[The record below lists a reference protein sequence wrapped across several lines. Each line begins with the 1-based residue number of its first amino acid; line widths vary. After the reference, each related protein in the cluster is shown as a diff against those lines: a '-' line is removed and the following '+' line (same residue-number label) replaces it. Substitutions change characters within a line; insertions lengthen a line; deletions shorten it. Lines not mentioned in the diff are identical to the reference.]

1 MSSFRRDSNNNLVS
15 NNEAE
20 ENNNYQKILDNC
32 SYITYLID
40 VTVDKRFIYRNLNT
54 AYNEITGLN
63 KEELLDT
70 FLDEIENED
79 LKKVLIQK
87 YLFCLNEAKKIDY
100 TKEYDFPTGKKILH
114 STLTPIFD
122 DNGNIYQIVGFDRD
136 ITDEKDIQKQLED
149 TQTKLKAIISTI
161 PDIIWLKDIQGVYLA
176 CNSVF
181 EKIFNKKESE
191 IIGKTD
197 YDFFKKD
204 DADFCKQTDKEAL
217 GSNSLIISEE
227 TIIYPDETVG
237 IIEVRK
243 VPVFKTNGEPLGVLG
258 IARDITKD
266 KQQAQM
272 LKKSEEEYRTLAQ
285 HAEIPIY
292 RYDSNLLRIYV
303 NPAVEKLTGKSAK
316 ELINKEL
323 NETTLVDDEYKT
335 KIVESV
341 KKVFKEAKSDSL
353 EVIFTLPDGTQKY
366 FLQQHIPEFSP
377 DGKVE
382 TVLAIGHDITV
393 QKEISSKEEMFRTL
407 AENSPNIIMRYNTEA
422 TRIYANPSFSEQTG
436 IPLSLVNNFKPELQW
451 GIFLKMLNMTAIE
464 YQNRVLQVISTGRSD
479 SFFVEWER
487 SKDGKIITHD
497 LNLVAER
504 NDKGEI
510 IGALAIGHNITEQKL
525 ILEKLALKEEEF
537 RSLTENSPDNIV
549 RFDKDGRYLYL
560 NSTMEK
566 TLEMKSSFLIGKK
579 IKDVL
584 PSHTEVIKA
593 ISEVQNCENNF
604 LNIRQLVHTKK
615 GDIQTHHIKFIAEKN
630 EKGEIVSILGVG
642 RDITEIIHIQKELK
656 KSIEFSQG
664 IVNAIPD
671 LLFEVDKNGKYLNFW
686 SNDEKLVLGNKENLL
701 GKKIS
706 EVLSAPASNVAYAA
720 IKEAKEK
727 GSSFGKV
734 YSIEYPNEI
743 KWFEL
748 SVSFKKITK
757 TFLALARDI
766 TQRKEMENKLLKQK
780 DFQDTLLK
788 GVAKAGM
795 SVNVIEEG
803 KYIYTNNIELAIE
816 YGYDQTLPKK
826 KPNFLETIHPD
837 DKERVALMY
846 KKRLSGEIVPNTYTV
861 GQVNKKGERREHEV
875 SVVLIPNTNPIQT
888 LVVTKDIT
896 EQKNIEKRIEF
907 MAHHDILTGLPNRL
921 LLKDRTNQIIAN
933 AKRFNK
939 KVALLFIDLDGFKT
953 INDSL
958 GHSVGDIVLKM
969 VSQRLQ
975 SCVRACDTLSR
986 QGGDE
991 FILILPDI
999 NELYEVSA
1007 IANKLLKQFN
1017 KVFDVKNQHLSTTSS
1032 IGIAVYPDHG
1042 TTFEQLLQ
1050 NADAAMYKAKENGKN
1065 TYCFFTQQMKHNQIG
1080 IFKMQNDLK
1089 EAIEKKEFILHY
1101 QPQIDLAKNKIIGA
1115 EALIRWEHPLLGM
1128 VPPMNF
1134 IAIAES
1140 CGLIV
1145 QIGEWVIQEA
1155 CKQAAIWNKQG
1166 KDIVIAVNV
1175 SAIQFKRGNL
1185 IDVVKNA
1192 LKVSGLDPKYLE
1204 LELTESILISD
1215 TENVLRTVKAIK
1227 ELGVLLSIDD
1237 FGTGYSSLSYLKR
1250 FSVDKLK
1257 IDQSFVRDIVQ
1268 DKDDAT
1274 IVKTI
1279 IQMAKSFNLKSIAE
1293 GVENEAVLNIL
1304 YEFGCDEVQGYHFSK
1319 PMIVEEFENYHSSRF
1334 SNS

>member
-79 LKKVLIQK
+79 LKKLLIQK

-122 DNGNIYQIVGFDRD
+122 DNGNIYQIVGFDKD

-217 GSNSLIISEE
+217 DSNSLIISEE

-323 NETTLVDDEYKT
+323 NETTLVDDGYKT

-504 NDKGEI
+504 N
-510 IGALAIGHNITEQKL
+510 A
-525 ILEKLALKEEEF
+525 
-537 RSLTENSPDNIV
+537 
-549 RFDKDGRYLYL
+549 
-560 NSTMEK
+560 
-566 TLEMKSSFLIGKK
+566 
-579 IKDVL
+579 
-584 PSHTEVIKA
+584 
-593 ISEVQNCENNF
+593 
-604 LNIRQLVHTKK
+604 
-615 GDIQTHHIKFIAEKN
+615 
-630 EKGEIVSILGVG
+630 
-642 RDITEIIHIQKELK
+642 
-656 KSIEFSQG
+656 QG
-664 IVNAIPD
+664 
-671 LLFEVDKNGKYLNFW
+671 
-686 SNDEKLVLGNKENLL
+686 
-701 GKKIS
+701 
-706 EVLSAPASNVAYAA
+706 
-720 IKEAKEK
+720 
-727 GSSFGKV
+727 
-734 YSIEYPNEI
+734 
-743 KWFEL
+743 
-748 SVSFKKITK
+748 
-757 TFLALARDI
+757 
-766 TQRKEMENKLLKQK
+766 
-780 DFQDTLLK
+780 
-788 GVAKAGM
+788 
-795 SVNVIEEG
+795 
-803 KYIYTNNIELAIE
+803 
-816 YGYDQTLPKK
+816 
-826 KPNFLETIHPD
+826 
-837 DKERVALMY
+837 
-846 KKRLSGEIVPNTYTV
+846 
-861 GQVNKKGERREHEV
+861 
-875 SVVLIPNTNPIQT
+875 
-888 LVVTKDIT
+888 
-896 EQKNIEKRIEF
+896 
-907 MAHHDILTGLPNRL
+907 
-921 LLKDRTNQIIAN
+921 
-933 AKRFNK
+933 
-939 KVALLFIDLDGFKT
+939 
-953 INDSL
+953 
-958 GHSVGDIVLKM
+958 
-969 VSQRLQ
+969 
-975 SCVRACDTLSR
+975 
-986 QGGDE
+986 
-991 FILILPDI
+991 
-999 NELYEVSA
+999 
-1007 IANKLLKQFN
+1007 
-1017 KVFDVKNQHLSTTSS
+1017 
-1032 IGIAVYPDHG
+1032 
-1042 TTFEQLLQ
+1042 
-1050 NADAAMYKAKENGKN
+1050 
-1065 TYCFFTQQMKHNQIG
+1065 
-1080 IFKMQNDLK
+1080 
-1089 EAIEKKEFILHY
+1089 
-1101 QPQIDLAKNKIIGA
+1101 
-1115 EALIRWEHPLLGM
+1115 
-1128 VPPMNF
+1128 
-1134 IAIAES
+1134 
-1140 CGLIV
+1140 
-1145 QIGEWVIQEA
+1145 
-1155 CKQAAIWNKQG
+1155 
-1166 KDIVIAVNV
+1166 
-1175 SAIQFKRGNL
+1175 
-1185 IDVVKNA
+1185 
-1192 LKVSGLDPKYLE
+1192 
-1204 LELTESILISD
+1204 
-1215 TENVLRTVKAIK
+1215 
-1227 ELGVLLSIDD
+1227 
-1237 FGTGYSSLSYLKR
+1237 
-1250 FSVDKLK
+1250 
-1257 IDQSFVRDIVQ
+1257 
-1268 DKDDAT
+1268 
-1274 IVKTI
+1274 
-1279 IQMAKSFNLKSIAE
+1279 
-1293 GVENEAVLNIL
+1293 
-1304 YEFGCDEVQGYHFSK
+1304 
-1319 PMIVEEFENYHSSRF
+1319 
-1334 SNS
+1334 